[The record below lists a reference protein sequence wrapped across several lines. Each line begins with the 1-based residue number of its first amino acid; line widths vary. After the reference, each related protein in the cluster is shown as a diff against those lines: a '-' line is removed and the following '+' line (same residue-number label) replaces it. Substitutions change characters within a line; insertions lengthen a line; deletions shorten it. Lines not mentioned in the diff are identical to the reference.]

1 MQELSNKVQMLEAMN
16 ASRTAADVQNA
27 MPSENAQNA
36 QQTPPQTES
45 GAAM

>member
-1 MQELSNKVQMLEAMN
+1 MQMLEAMN

-36 QQTPPQTES
+36 QQTQPQTES
-45 GAAM
+45 EAAM